1 MNKARTTEK
10 TNHESTKL
18 LFDFNVIKK
27 KNKFFFHFHNNVKNV
42 FWFFLIHLFA
52 DTLVSRNTRYL
63 V

>member
-27 KNKFFFHFHNNVKNV
+27 NKNKVFFPFP
-42 FWFFLIHLFA
+42 
-52 DTLVSRNTRYL
+52 
-63 V
+63 